1 MDVGGRYVATLGG
14 AMNMMGNFGAFLSP
28 IVTGYVV
35 ERTGS
40 WTASFH
46 FAAAVYVV
54 GAFCWL
60 ALDPVTPLEEP
71 AGEARA

>member
-1 MDVGGRYVATLGG
+1 VATLGG
-14 AMNMMGNFGAFLSP
+14 AMNMKGKFGGFLSP

-40 WTASFH
+40 WTVSFCA
-46 FAAAVYVV
+46 AAAVHVV

-60 ALDPVTPLEEP
+60 ALDPVTPLEEQ